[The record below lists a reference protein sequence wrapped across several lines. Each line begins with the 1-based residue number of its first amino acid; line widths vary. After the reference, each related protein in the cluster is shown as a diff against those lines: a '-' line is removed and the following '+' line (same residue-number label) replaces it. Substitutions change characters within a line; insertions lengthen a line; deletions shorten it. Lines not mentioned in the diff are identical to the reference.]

1 MTDYRALC
9 KELLEAANTLLGQG
23 ESPANPGERLI
34 LTVHLENLED
44 WANRARAALAEQ
56 PVWPMDKLDRL
67 IALDRD
73 DPANALPV
81 PAND

>member
-1 MTDYRALC
+1 MTDFRALC
-9 KELLEAANTLLGQG
+9 EELVETLEGRRFNYVG
-23 ESPANPGERLI
+23 I
-34 LTVHLENLED
+34 LD
-44 WANRARAALAEQ
+44 RARAALAEQ

-81 PAND
+81 PSND